1 VPAGAAEAGPNRRR
15 PVRATDADPGQERP
29 ARPPA
34 AARERNRADTTA
46 RILASVGEVLARDG
60 FGALGVNAIA
70 KHAGVDKVLI
80 YRYFGG
86 MSELL
91 KAWGESG
98 RFWPSLDELIGDDR
112 AGFFAL
118 PLAERYA
125 RFFEHFID
133 GLRARPLTLE
143 IMAAELAERNELT
156 AILETEREQWGAE
169 ASRLLGSD
177 AWARRP
183 ALRGTTLLL
192 VAGVQYLLIRSRTIR
207 LFGGLDIRS
216 DRDWAALK
224 AAVRDLARDL
234 LGDDPSASARRPTVT
249 SRRTRAR

>member
-1 VPAGAAEAGPNRRR
+1 MTEGGP
-15 PVRATDADPGQERP
+15 
-29 ARPPA
+29 
-34 AARERNRADTTA
+34 ARERNRADTTA
-46 RILASVGEVLARDG
+46 RILAAVGEVLARDG
-60 FGALGVNAIA
+60 FGALGVNAVA

-98 RFWPSLDELIGDDR
+98 RFWPALDELMGADR
-112 AGFFAL
+112 EAFFAL

-143 IMAAELAERNELT
+143 IMAAELTERNELT
-156 AILETEREQWGAE
+156 AILETEREEWGAE

-177 AWARRP
+177 AWAGRP
-183 ALRGTTLLL
+183 ALRGATLLL

-216 DRDWAALK
+216 DGDWTLLK
-224 AAVRDLARDL
+224 AAVRQLALDL
-234 LGDDPSASARRPTVT
+234 LGAEAPALRRDARSSPSPT